1 MTAHY
6 LAHVPPEAEEEHK
19 QHRYDKQNNSL
30 SKDLHHHRY
39 TYLGSVCV
47 LLKQLSFSST

>member
-30 SKDLHHHRY
+30 SKNLHHHRHVPWER
-39 TYLGSVCV
+39 LRSIEAA
-47 LLKQLSFSST
+47 